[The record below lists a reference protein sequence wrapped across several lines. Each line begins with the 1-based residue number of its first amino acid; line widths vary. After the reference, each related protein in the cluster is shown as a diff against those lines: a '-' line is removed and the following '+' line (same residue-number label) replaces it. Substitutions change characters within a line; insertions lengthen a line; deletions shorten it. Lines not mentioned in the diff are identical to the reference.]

1 MKSILAPLIFFAC
14 ALAAQA
20 APVATPNIV
29 VFLADDLGVN
39 DIGSYGRTGHRT
51 PNLDRLASEGKRFTC
66 AYAPAAVCS
75 PTRAAL
81 MTGQHPARLQITS
94 FLPGRPDWPG
104 HRLLQPALPSGL
116 QNDAATLAEKLK
128 KVGYTTACVG
138 KWHLGSR
145 APQDPASRGFDEVFA
160 GKPNTPPSEVEGGKG
175 EFGQAA
181 KAVEFLQ
188 ENAAKP
194 FFLYMAFDNPHV
206 PLNAQPERVAA
217 NAAAFNP
224 VYAAMIETLDA
235 AIGKVLDKID
245 ALGIREKTIVVFCSD
260 NGGLHVLELPRTAT
274 TPATHNTPYRAG
286 KGFLYEGGIREPLLV
301 RWPGRV
307 APGLVDE
314 PVVLA
319 DLVPTFVEL
328 SGAEPCS
335 PGDYRSISPVLL
347 GSGTIDA
354 RPLFWHMPNYT
365 NQGGRPSGAV
375 REGDWKLIEHYE
387 DGRLELFNLKTDPS
401 EKSDVAASDPAKVA
415 AMRGKLEAWRR
426 SVKASMPKGNP
437 AYQPKLWNA
446 CYETF
451 DSSQV
456 ELRSTAA
463 EMAKAM
469 AAWRESMDGLSP
481 KRLSQPADVS
491 APAGLVL
498 LEAKNAQVVGEK
510 LRYEDPP
517 HKDTLGYWVNPLDY
531 AEWDCSVPQAG
542 RYAVEVLQGCV
553 KGGSLVDVR
562 VGEQSVRF
570 TVEDTGHFQRFV
582 PRRIGILD
590 LPAGKTVVSVRP
602 HEKKGGAVM
611 DLRRV
616 MLVRVE

>member
-1 MKSILAPLIFFAC
+1 
-14 ALAAQA
+14 
-20 APVATPNIV
+20 
-29 VFLADDLGVN
+29 
-39 DIGSYGRTGHRT
+39 
-51 PNLDRLASEGKRFTC
+51 
-66 AYAPAAVCS
+66 
-75 PTRAAL
+75 
-81 MTGQHPARLQITS
+81 
-94 FLPGRPDWPG
+94 
-104 HRLLQPALPSGL
+104 
-116 QNDAATLAEKLK
+116 
-128 KVGYTTACVG
+128 
-138 KWHLGSR
+138 
-145 APQDPASRGFDEVFA
+145 
-160 GKPNTPPSEVEGGKG
+160 
-175 EFGQAA
+175 
-181 KAVEFLQ
+181 
-188 ENAAKP
+188 
-194 FFLYMAFDNPHV
+194 
-206 PLNAQPERVAA
+206 
-217 NAAAFNP
+217 
-224 VYAAMIETLDA
+224 
-235 AIGKVLDKID
+235 
-245 ALGIREKTIVVFCSD
+245 
-260 NGGLHVLELPRTAT
+260 
-274 TPATHNTPYRAG
+274 
-286 KGFLYEGGIREPLLV
+286 
-301 RWPGRV
+301 
-307 APGLVDE
+307 
-314 PVVLA
+314 
-319 DLVPTFVEL
+319 
-328 SGAEPCS
+328 
-335 PGDYRSISPVLL
+335 
-347 GSGTIDA
+347 
-354 RPLFWHMPNYT
+354 
-365 NQGGRPSGAV
+365 V